1 MLMATNQ
8 SGRLD
13 KEPDRPGPENP
24 DSLLVKQLE
33 KAILKRAGGIEKFRK
48 KVPLLLRKAIDEVI
62 DSPRTKR
69 FTLDE
74 TKINERIYLGTKIRV
89 QLRSCL
95 KLERENVL
103 DPCIGGTAVEIQSTI
118 SQNWSVPPEFVGK
131 LCLLVKSDEKRAV
144 CSVGTMM
151 IRDELLNEPG
161 KSSRRRTISKAGI
174 ENIRWVLKD
183 EPFPPKSS
191 HLSAVCKKDPHASA

>member
-62 DSPRTKR
+62 
-69 FTLDE
+69 
-74 TKINERIYLGTKIRV
+74 ERIYLGTKIRV